1 MFDTSKIH
9 AIGEIVNLVWKPII
23 EIGVLWFIIYRL
35 LVFIKGTRAVQVL
48 RGIIIIAIIFFL
60 TQQLRFDVINWIFMK
75 LFALSVIAFLIVFQP
90 EMRSGLARIGRE
102 KVFGNII
109 TEERTI
115 EEIAKSAYMLSKKKI
130 GTILAIQREVSLEPY
145 TESGVAID
153 GSLTS
158 ELLNTIFMPNTPLHD
173 GGVIIHGDRIVA
185 AGCLFPLT
193 QDPDV
198 NKLLGTR
205 HRAAIGLSEETDSVC
220 VVVSEET
227 GMISVANAGK
237 LTHDLDR
244 ERLINHLRALL
255 YRPKKE
261 KQPRIKLFS
270 GLFFKKKHD

>member
-1 MFDTSKIH
+1 MFDISKIH
-9 AIGEIVNLVWKPII
+9 TISEIINLIWKPII
-23 EIGVLWFIIYRL
+23 EIGILWFIIYRL
-35 LVFIKGTRAVQVL
+35 FVFIKGTRAVQVL

-145 TESGVAID
+145 MESGVAID
-153 GSLTS
+153 SNLTS

-193 QDPDV
+193 QNPDV

-205 HRAAIGLSEETDSVC
+205 HRAAIGLSEETDAVC

-227 GMISVANAGK
+227 GIISVANAGK

-261 KQPRIKLFS
+261 KQPRIKSFAN
-270 GLFFKKKHD
+270 LFFKKKHD